1 MAKAPF
7 SNVDLQRL
15 QRSYLFGPR
24 YFVDC
29 SRGHSVHPSLSAW
42 KLKTDKRG
50 WYVQVECRHTEWRK
64 GELETA
70 GYHTKCRGHA
80 RIDLPED
87 PTCAA

>member
-1 MAKAPF
+1 M
-7 SNVDLQRL
+7 
-15 QRSYLFGPR
+15 
-24 YFVDC
+24 
-29 SRGHSVHPSLSAW
+29 SAW